1 MAKKGLTL
9 DTISQLVS
17 HDKGWSLCV
26 GAGCSFPLFP
36 SWEKFAMSV
45 ARKCIGQPQ
54 VPNKI
59 QNIFS
64 PEVILQIAYE
74 RARRPDDFV
83 RSMCEELYNGVF
95 KGLTLDDKT
104 LVATCLSKQTPS
116 RKVDW
121 GQYLSVLNKKGITT
135 SHYLAEFIAKSIY
148 EINRP
153 PRSILTF
160 NAEILLPSLINAYC
174 HQQYKKYYK
183 VLDYMVEPTSVQYQ
197 HRIPYYF
204 CHGVIPVP
212 YSNRMAQRYFNAA
225 DKLVFSENEYLQLAN
240 SVFSWQSSSFMN
252 TLTNNTVFFVG
263 LSFKDPNIRRWLAW
277 IQKSKLTAI
286 NLITKNSIDS
296 TSHYWIEKDP
306 KNSNLRAWYEASV
319 AHLGIRMIWV
329 DDYSQIVDVL
339 EKGIK

>member
-1 MAKKGLTL
+1 MAKKGLKL
-9 DTISQLVS
+9 DNIYQLVAP
-17 HDKGWSLCV
+17 DKGWSLCV

-36 SWEKFAMSV
+36 SWEEFAMSV

-54 VPNKI
+54 VPDQIKD
-59 QNIFS
+59 IFS

-74 RARRPDDFV
+74 RAQRPDDFV
-83 RSMCEELYNGVF
+83 KSMGEKLYNGVF
-95 KGLTLDDKT
+95 KGLSPDKKT

-116 RKVDW
+116 RNTDW
-121 GQYLSVLNKKGITT
+121 GEYLQIINNKGITT
-135 SHYLAEFIAKSIY
+135 SHYLAKFIAKSIY

-174 HQQYKKYYK
+174 HQQYKKYNK
-183 VLDYMVEPTSVQYQ
+183 VLDYMVEPTSAQYQ

-212 YSNRMAQRYFNAA
+212 YSNSAAQHYFNAA

-263 LSFKDPNIRRWLAW
+263 LSLRDPNIRRWLAW

-286 NLITKNSIDS
+286 NLITDDCVNS
-296 TSHYWIEKDP
+296 TSHYWIERDP
-306 KNSNLRAWYEASV
+306 KKPNLRAWYEASV